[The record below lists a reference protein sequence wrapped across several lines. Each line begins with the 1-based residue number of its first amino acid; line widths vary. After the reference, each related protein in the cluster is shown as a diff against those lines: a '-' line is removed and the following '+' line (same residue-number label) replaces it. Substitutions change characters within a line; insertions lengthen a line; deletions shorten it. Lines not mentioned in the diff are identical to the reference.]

1 MRDLG
6 AVARVTGLTVTVGF
20 VFAACTSG
28 QSQSQSQSQSPQPR
42 SSASALAHPLS
53 TKLHQQTGP
62 RFFKNRK
69 GPDPIAVTVLTS
81 SRNLQPGQ
89 QGVVLTAPEVGN
101 LVGSCSP
108 AHRAVKFRLT
118 NAWAGPP
125 VVTEVRA
132 PLARPIGLHL
142 DAPYWPPAP
151 SPAVGEQQFA
161 FFQVVGGGESGD
173 FSLALWATLT
183 PVAGGCAFST
193 NGVLR
198 IRGLEPTRT
207 GRLITPGTGRSAPS
221 S

>member
-1 MRDLG
+1 MRDLR
-6 AVARVTGLTVTVGF
+6 AVARLASLTVAVGL

-28 QSQSQSQSQSPQPR
+28 SSQSRSPGPQPPTV
-42 SSASALAHPLS
+42 SALAHPLS
-53 TKLHQQTGP
+53 TKLSQQTGP

-69 GPDPIAVTVLTS
+69 GSNPLAVTFLTS

-89 QGVVLTAPEVGN
+89 HGVVLTAPGVGN
-101 LVGSCSP
+101 LMGSCSP
-108 AHRAVKFRLT
+108 AHPAVKFRLT
-118 NAWAGPP
+118 YNWAGPP

-132 PLARPIGLHL
+132 QLARRIGLHL

-151 SPAVGEQQFA
+151 SPVGGEQQFA
-161 FFQVVGGGESGD
+161 FLQVVGGGESGD

-207 GRLITPGTGRSAPS
+207 GHLILPPKRARSAPS